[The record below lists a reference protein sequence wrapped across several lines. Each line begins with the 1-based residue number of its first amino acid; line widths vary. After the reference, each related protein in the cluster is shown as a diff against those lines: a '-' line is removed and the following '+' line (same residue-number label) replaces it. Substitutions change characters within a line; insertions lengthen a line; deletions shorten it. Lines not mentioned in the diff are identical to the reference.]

1 MAPHFLIVRASK
13 ADRSHPSITVGKH
26 QTVSETVDVSIA
38 AVSDF
43 SIIVA
48 AVYERGFH
56 IDIGPAGERY
66 AMLRQID
73 RFFGRVEIG
82 HYRIYDLL

>member
-1 MAPHFLIVRASK
+1 MVRASK
-13 ADRSHPSITVGKH
+13 ADRPHPSITVGKH

-48 AVYERGFH
+48 AVHERNLH
-56 IDIGPAGERY
+56 IDINPSRERY
-66 AMLRQID
+66 AMLRQIY
-73 RFFGRVEIG
+73 RFFGRVEFG

>member
-1 MAPHFLIVRASK
+1 MTPHFLVVRASK
-13 ADRSHPSITVGKH
+13 ADRPHLPITIGKH
-26 QTVSETVDVSIA
+26 QAVSETVDVSIT

-43 SIIVA
+43 SIIA
-48 AVYERGFH
+48 AVVYERNFH
-56 IDIGPAGERY
+56 IDIDPTRERY
-66 AMLRQID
+66 AVLRQID